1 MLSDSERQGRIP
13 NKSGIR
19 LDAKFGSNLLCLF
32 SVNFGN
38 DNALAFELTSNCDQ
52 LGSQLLTRPAP
63 IHA

>member
-1 MLSDSERQGRIP
+1 MLSNNERQGRIP
-13 NKSGIR
+13 HKSGIR